1 MTVLPTSI
9 TLRPGPP
16 DALQRVATVLSKL
29 KSDDY
34 YAYER
39 TGVWYLGI
47 GNRSSVTIDPEGWK
61 ATFSTNGKDEVRSID
76 GGVTDV
82 VREYTSANEDCGT
95 RIYGYVGFSYA
106 LLLRGISHTTGEW
119 PMLTLMVP
127 RTEVVFYP
135 DRITLTG
142 VDKRETE
149 ELSALVNDTTCINPS
164 PGHPID
170 TNTGSTEYVEQ
181 VEAALADIR
190 ADKYTKVIPSRAVSL
205 PWRVDMPGTLLCG
218 RQHNNPAR
226 SFCLRHGNNQATGFS
241 PELVMSLRDGKVTT
255 EPLAGTRSQEEAGD
269 KSKKLKEALV
279 SDPKEI
285 VEHVLSVKEAINE
298 LDRLCSPGTVVV
310 DDLMTVR
317 PRGSVQHLG
326 STVSGALLPGKDA
339 WDTFNILFPSI
350 TATGIP
356 KQAALEGIGRLEK
369 HPRELYSGAILL
381 IEDPET
387 WDVALVLRTVFQGR
401 EKQWI
406 QAGAGIVAQSS
417 PGRELTETSEKLASI
432 APYVIAERNQKD

>member
-1 MTVLPTSI
+1 M
-9 TLRPGPP
+9 
-16 DALQRVATVLSKL
+16 LS
-29 KSDDY
+29 
-34 YAYER
+34 
-39 TGVWYLGI
+39 
-47 GNRSSVTIDPEGWK
+47 
-61 ATFSTNGKDEVRSID
+61 
-76 GGVTDV
+76 
-82 VREYTSANEDCGT
+82 
-95 RIYGYVGFSYA
+95 
-106 LLLRGISHTTGEW
+106 
-119 PMLTLMVP
+119 LMVP

-142 VDKRETE
+142 VDKRGTV
-149 ELSALVNDTTCINPS
+149 ELSALVDDTTCIEPS

-170 TNTGSTEYVEQ
+170 TNTRASEYVEQ

-190 ADKYTKVIPSRAVSL
+190 AEKYTKVIPSRAVSL

-241 PELVMSLRDGKVTT
+241 PELVMSLRD
-255 EPLAGTRSQEEAGD
+255 
-269 KSKKLKEALV
+269 
-279 SDPKEI
+279 

-432 APYVIAERNQKD
+432 APYVFAERNQKD

>member
-9 TLRPGPP
+9 TLGPSPP

-39 TGVWYLGI
+39 TGFG
-47 GNRSSVTIDPEGWK
+47 RK
-61 ATFSTNGKDEVRSID
+61 ATFSTNGKDEIRSID
-76 GGVTDV
+76 DGVTDV
-82 VREYTSANEDCGT
+82 VREYISANEDCGT

-106 LLLRGISHTTGEW
+106 LLQRGIPHTAGEW
-119 PMLTLMVP
+119 PMLSFMVP

-135 DRITLTG
+135 DRITTTG

-149 ELSALVNDTTCINPS
+149 ELSVLVNDTTCINPS
-164 PGHPID
+164 PGHAVD
-170 TNTGSTEYVEQ
+170 TNTGATEYVEQ

-190 ADKYTKVIPSRAVSL
+190 ADKYTKVIPSRA
-205 PWRVDMPGTLLCG
+205 
-218 RQHNNPAR
+218 
-226 SFCLRHGNNQATGFS
+226 
-241 PELVMSLRDGKVTT
+241 PELVMSLQDGKLTT
-255 EPLAGTRSQEEAGD
+255 EPLAGTRSQGEAGD
-269 KSKKLKEALV
+269 KSKKLKDALL

-285 VEHVLSVKEAINE
+285 VEHVLSVKEAISE

-326 STVSGALLPGKDA
+326 SSVSGTLSPDKDA
-339 WDTFNILFPSI
+339 WDAFNILFPSI
-350 TATGIP
+350 TCTGIP

-387 WDVALVLRTVFQGR
+387 WDAALVLRTVFQGL

-432 APYVIAERNQKD
+432 APYVVAERIQKG

>member
-9 TLRPGPP
+9 TLRPSPP

-47 GNRSSVTIDPEGWK
+47 GNRSSVTIDPEGRK
-61 ATFSTNGKDEVRSID
+61 ATFSTNGKDEIRSID
-76 GGVTDV
+76 DGVTDV
-82 VREYTSANEDCGT
+82 V
-95 RIYGYVGFSYA
+95 IYGYVGFSYA
-106 LLLRGISHTTGEW
+106 LLQRGIPHTAGEW
-119 PMLTLMVP
+119 PMLSFMVP

-135 DRITLTG
+135 DRITITG

-149 ELSALVNDTTCINPS
+149 ELSVLVNDTTCINPS
-164 PGHPID
+164 PGHAVD
-170 TNTGSTEYVEQ
+170 TNTGATEYVEQ

-218 RQHNNPAR
+218 RQHNSPAR
-226 SFCLRHGNNQATGFS
+226 SFCLCHGSYQATGFS
-241 PELVMSLRDGKVTT
+241 PELVMPLQDGKLTT
-255 EPLAGTRSQEEAGD
+255 EPLAGTRSQGEAGD
-269 KSKKLKEALV
+269 KSKKLKDALL

-285 VEHVLSVKEAINE
+285 VEHVLSVKEAISE

-326 STVSGALLPGKDA
+326 SSVSGTLSPDRDA
-339 WDTFNILFPSI
+339 WDAFSILFPSI
-350 TATGIP
+350 TGTGIP
-356 KQAALEGIGRLEK
+356 KQAALEGIWRLEK

-387 WDVALVLRTVFQGR
+387 WDAALVLRTVFQGL

-432 APYVIAERNQKD
+432 APYVVAERNQKG

>member
-16 DALQRVATVLSKL
+16 DALQGVATVLSKL

-47 GNRSSVTIDPEGWK
+47 GNRSSVTIDSEGQK
-61 ATFSTNGKDEVRSID
+61 ATFSTNGKDEVRPID
-76 GGVTDV
+76 GEVTDV
-82 VREYTSANEDCGT
+82 VREYISANEDCGT

-106 LLLRGISHTTGEW
+106 LLLRGIRYTAGEW
-119 PMLTLMVP
+119 PMLSLMVP

-135 DRITLTG
+135 DRITLTR

-149 ELSALVNDTTCINPS
+149 ELSALVNEATCINPS

-170 TNTGSTEYVEQ
+170 TNSGATEYVEQ

-190 ADKYTKVIPSRAVSL
+190 AKKYTKVVPSRAVSL

-218 RQHNNPAR
+218 RQHNSPAR
-226 SFCLRHGNNQATGFS
+226 SFCLRHGSYQATGFS
-241 PELVMSLRDGKVTT
+241 PELVMSLQDGKLTT
-255 EPLAGTRSQEEAGD
+255 EPLAGTRSQGEAGD
-269 KSKKLKEALV
+269 KSKKLKETLI

-285 VEHVLSVKEAINE
+285 VEHVLSVKEAISE
-298 LDRLCSPGTVVV
+298 LNRLCSPGTVVV

-326 STVSGALLPGKDA
+326 SSVSGTLSPDKDA
-339 WDTFNILFPSI
+339 WDAFDILFPSI

-381 IEDPET
+381 IEDSET
-387 WDVALVLRTVFQGR
+387 WDVALVLRTLLQGR
-401 EKQWI
+401 DKQWI

-432 APYVIAERNQKD
+432 APYVVAERNQKG

>member
-47 GNRSSVTIDPEGWK
+47 GNRSSVTIDLEGRK

-95 RIYGYVGFSYA
+95 RIYGY
-106 LLLRGISHTTGEW
+106 
-119 PMLTLMVP
+119 PMLSLMVP

-142 VDKRETE
+142 VDKRGTV
-149 ELSALVNDTTCINPS
+149 ELSALVDDTTCIEPS

-170 TNTGSTEYVEQ
+170 TNTRASEYVEQ

-190 ADKYTKVIPSRAVSL
+190 AEKYTKVIPSRAVSL

-241 PELVMSLRDGKVTT
+241 PELVMSLRDG
-255 EPLAGTRSQEEAGD
+255 GGRD

-432 APYVIAERNQKD
+432 APYVFAERNQKD

>member
-9 TLRPGPP
+9 TLRPGPL
-16 DALQRVATVLSKL
+16 DALQRVATALSKL

-47 GNRSSVTIDPEGWK
+47 GNRSSVTIDPEGRK

-95 RIYGYVGFSYA
+95 RIYGYVGFSNA
-106 LLLRGISHTTGEW
+106 LLLRGISHSTGEW
-119 PMLTLMVP
+119 PMLSHMVP

-142 VDKRETE
+142 VDKRGTV
-149 ELSALVNDTTCINPS
+149 ELSALVDDTTCIEPS

-170 TNTGSTEYVEQ
+170 TNTRASEYVEQ

-190 ADKYTKVIPSRAVSL
+190 AEKYTKVIPSRAVSL
-205 PWRVDMPGTLLCG
+205 PWRVDMPETLRCG
-218 RQHNNPAR
+218 RQHHNPAR
-226 SFCLRHGNNQATGFS
+226 SFCLLHGNNQATGFS
-241 PELVMSLRDGKVTT
+241 PELVMSLRDG
-255 EPLAGTRSQEEAGD
+255 
-269 KSKKLKEALV
+269 KLKEALV

-339 WDTFNILFPSI
+339 WDAFNILFPSI

-406 QAGAGIVAQSS
+406 QAGAGIVAQPS
-417 PGRELTETSEKLASI
+417 PVRELTET
-432 APYVIAERNQKD
+432 

>member
-9 TLRPGPP
+9 TLRPGPL
-16 DALQRVATVLSKL
+16 DALQRVATALSKL

-47 GNRSSVTIDPEGWK
+47 GNRSSVTIDPEGRK

-95 RIYGYVGFSYA
+95 RIYGYVGFSNA
-106 LLLRGISHTTGEW
+106 LLLRGISHSTGEW
-119 PMLTLMVP
+119 PMLSHMVP

-142 VDKRETE
+142 VDKRGTV
-149 ELSALVNDTTCINPS
+149 ELSALVDDTTCIEPS

-170 TNTGSTEYVEQ
+170 TNTRASEYVEQ

-190 ADKYTKVIPSRAVSL
+190 AEKYTKVIPSRAVSL
-205 PWRVDMPGTLLCG
+205 PWRVDMPETLRCG
-218 RQHNNPAR
+218 RQHHNPAR
-226 SFCLRHGNNQATGFS
+226 SFCLLHGNNQATGFS
-241 PELVMSLRDGKVTT
+241 PELVMSLRD
-255 EPLAGTRSQEEAGD
+255 
-269 KSKKLKEALV
+269 
-279 SDPKEI
+279 
-285 VEHVLSVKEAINE
+285 
-298 LDRLCSPGTVVV
+298 VV

-339 WDTFNILFPSI
+339 WDAFNILFPSI

-406 QAGAGIVAQSS
+406 QAGAGIVAQPS
-417 PGRELTETSEKLASI
+417 PVRELTET
-432 APYVIAERNQKD
+432 